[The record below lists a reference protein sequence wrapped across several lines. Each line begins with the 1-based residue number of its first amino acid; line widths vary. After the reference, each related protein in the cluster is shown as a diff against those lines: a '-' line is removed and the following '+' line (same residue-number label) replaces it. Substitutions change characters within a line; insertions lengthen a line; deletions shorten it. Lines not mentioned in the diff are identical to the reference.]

1 MKLKSLFAAAVLMF
15 STMAHAEWKSSPE
28 NSAISSS
35 EIGSDGSLSTVS
47 LHLGGG
53 FVIGSYPK
61 SWDGQPAKD
70 QGITKH
76 TQLAVNGQMVKVNVT
91 MHNNGVMFIEATT
104 YKGQQYIRN
113 EFWNKAR
120 VTFVSTVGGRFIV
133 NAKGVQQAWTHM
145 TMNQGI

>member
-15 STMAHAEWKSSPE
+15 STAVCAEWKSSPE
-28 NSAISSS
+28 NAAISNS

-47 LHLGGG
+47 IHLDGS
-53 FVIGSYPK
+53 FIIGSYPK
-61 SWDGQPAKD
+61 SWDGQPVKD
-70 QGITKH
+70 QGVTKY
-76 TQLAVNGQMVKVNVT
+76 TQLAVNGQMVKVTVT
-91 MHNNGVMFIEATT
+91 MHSNGVMFIQPTT
-104 YKGQQYIRN
+104 YKGQKYIKD

-120 VTFVSTVGGRFIV
+120 VSFVSTVGGRFIV